1 MLARA
6 IDDSTFN
13 VLNSSIIFN
22 QIDIITHVQNDQAFL
37 REIAGM
43 FMDDDLLALLGLA
56 AKPTDALKDPTPD
69 GAKDSDKMDVD
80 QPDAKPNG
88 AAHPNGRGGSGASRP
103 AAMRSESRESSERPE
118 EGGDVDVEAPAEA
131 GEEEKAE
138 GRFGEESWPA
148 GEA

>member
-43 FMDDDLLALLGLA
+43 FMDDDLLALLGLPTKNGGGDAA
-56 AKPTDALKDPTPD
+56 AKDPVPDAPKDADKMEVDVTDAK
-69 GAKDSDKMDVD
+69 A
-80 QPDAKPNG
+80 ANG
-88 AAHPNGRGGSGASRP
+88 AAQPNGHAEGSTSSGSGGSYVCRRLRIVCKGR
-103 AAMRSESRESSERPE
+103 AAMGQRLYTQ
-118 EGGDVDVEAPAEA
+118 DVCVD
-131 GEEEKAE
+131 
-138 GRFGEESWPA
+138 GRTA
-148 GEA
+148 